1 VAVVVEPSAH
11 VRDLEGQVVVGLAV
25 TGRRV
30 PTQLELEVAVGLV
43 AIITA
48 YGHLR
53 AEMETLEL

>member
-1 VAVVVEPSAH
+1 VVVVVEPSAQG
-11 VRDLEGQVVVGLAV
+11 RDLEGQVVVGLAV
-25 TGRRV
+25 TRRRV

-43 AIITA
+43 ATITA